1 MKKIQ
6 FLKKETIIFLIF
18 GFLYIC
24 LELLY
29 RGRTHISMFFVGGLC
44 GVLIGLIN
52 DNTPDMPLFYQCI
65 LGTTIVTLIEFISGC
80 YLNIYLGLG
89 VWDYSHVPF
98 NFLGQVCLPF
108 SIIWMFLSIPVIYLD
123 DYLKNKLLK
132 EGVINNL

>member
-6 FLKKETIIFLIF
+6 FLKKETIIFVIF

-108 SIIWMFLSIPVIYLD
+108 SIIWMLLSIPVIYLD

-132 EGVINNL
+132 EGVVK

>member
-6 FLKKETIIFLIF
+6 FLKKEIIIFLIF

-29 RGRTHISMFFVGGLC
+29 RGHTHISMFFVGGLC

-52 DNTPDMPLFYQCI
+52 DNTPDMPLFYQCV

-89 VWDYSHVPF
+89 VWDYSHMPF

-123 DYLKNKLLK
+123 DYLKNKLLN
-132 EGVINNL
+132 EV

>member
-6 FLKKETIIFLIF
+6 FLKKETIIFVIF

-29 RGRTHISMFFVGGLC
+29 RGHTHISMFFVGGLC
-44 GVLIGLIN
+44 GILIGLIN
-52 DNTPDMPLFYQCI
+52 DNTPDISLFYQCI
-65 LGTTIVTLIEFISGC
+65 LGTIIVTLIEFISGC

-89 VWDYSHVPF
+89 IWDYSHVPF

-108 SIIWMFLSIPVIYLD
+108 SIIWMLLSIPVIYLD
-123 DYLKNKLLK
+123 DYLKNKLLN
-132 EGVINNL
+132 EV

>member
-1 MKKIQ
+1 MKRIQ
-6 FLKKETIIFLIF
+6 FLKKETIIFVIF

-29 RGRTHISMFFVGGLC
+29 RGHTHISMFFVGGLC

-52 DNTPDMPLFYQCI
+52 DNTPDIPLFYQCI

-98 NFLGQVCLPF
+98 NLLGQVCLPF
-108 SIIWMFLSIPVIYLD
+108 SIIWMLLSIPVIYLD
-123 DYLKNKLLK
+123 DYLKK
-132 EGVINNL
+132 

>member
-6 FLKKETIIFLIF
+6 FLKKETIIFVIF

-52 DNTPDMPLFYQCI
+52 DNTPDIPLFYQCI

-108 SIIWMFLSIPVIYLD
+108 SIIWMLLSIPVIYLD
-123 DYLKNKLLK
+123 DYLKNKLLN
-132 EGVINNL
+132 EV

>member
-6 FLKKETIIFLIF
+6 FLKKETIIFVIF

-29 RGRTHISMFFVGGLC
+29 RGHTHISMFFVGGLC

-89 VWDYSHVPF
+89 IWDYSHVPF

-108 SIIWMFLSIPVIYLD
+108 SIIWMLLSIPVIYLD
-123 DYLKNKLLK
+123 DYLKNKLLN
-132 EGVINNL
+132 EVW

>member
-6 FLKKETIIFLIF
+6 FLKKETIIFVIF

-29 RGRTHISMFFVGGLC
+29 RGHTHISMFFVGGLC

-52 DNTPDMPLFYQCI
+52 DNTPDIPLFYQCI
-65 LGTTIVTLIEFISGC
+65 LGTIIVTLIEFISGC

-132 EGVINNL
+132 EGVIK

>member
-6 FLKKETIIFLIF
+6 FLKKETIIFVIF

-29 RGRTHISMFFVGGLC
+29 RGHTHISMFFVGGLC

-89 VWDYSHVPF
+89 IWDYSHVPF

-108 SIIWMFLSIPVIYLD
+108 SIIWMLLSIPVIYLD
-123 DYLKNKLLK
+123 DYLKNKLLN
-132 EGVINNL
+132 EVQ

>member
-52 DNTPDMPLFYQCI
+52 DNTPDIPLFYQCI
-65 LGTTIVTLIEFISGC
+65 LGTTIVTSIEFISGC

-108 SIIWMFLSIPVIYLD
+108 SIIWMLLSIPVIYLD
-123 DYLKNKLLK
+123 DYLKNKLLN
-132 EGVINNL
+132 EV

>member
-6 FLKKETIIFLIF
+6 FLKKETIIFVIF

-52 DNTPDMPLFYQCI
+52 DNTPDIPLFYQCI

-89 VWDYSHVPF
+89 IWDYSHVPF

-108 SIIWMFLSIPVIYLD
+108 SIIWMLLSIPVIYLD

-132 EGVINNL
+132 EGVIK

>member
-6 FLKKETIIFLIF
+6 FLKKETIIFVIF

-29 RGRTHISMFFVGGLC
+29 RGHTHISMFFVGGLC

-65 LGTTIVTLIEFISGC
+65 LGTVIVTLIEFISGC

-108 SIIWMFLSIPVIYLD
+108 SIIWMLLSIPVIYLD
-123 DYLKNKLLK
+123 DYLKNKLLN
-132 EGVINNL
+132 EV

>member
-6 FLKKETIIFLIF
+6 FLKKETIIFVIF

-29 RGRTHISMFFVGGLC
+29 RGHTHISMFFVGGLC

-98 NFLGQVCLPF
+98 NLLGQVCLPF
-108 SIIWMFLSIPVIYLD
+108 SIIWMLLSIPVIYLD
-123 DYLKNKLLK
+123 DYLKNKLLN
-132 EGVINNL
+132 EV

>member
-6 FLKKETIIFLIF
+6 FLKKETIIFVIF

-44 GVLIGLIN
+44 GILIGLIN
-52 DNTPDMPLFYQCI
+52 DNTPDISLFYQCI
-65 LGTTIVTLIEFISGC
+65 LGTIIVTLIEFISGC

-89 VWDYSHVPF
+89 VWDYSYVPF
-98 NFLGQVCLPF
+98 NLLGQVCLPF

-132 EGVINNL
+132 EGVIK

>member
-24 LELLY
+24 IELLY

-52 DNTPDMPLFYQCI
+52 DNTPDISLFCQCI
-65 LGTTIVTLIEFISGC
+65 LGTIIVTLIEFISGC

-89 VWDYSHVPF
+89 VWDYSHMPF
-98 NFLGQVCLPF
+98 NLLGQVCLPF
-108 SIIWMFLSIPVIYLD
+108 SIVWMLLSIPVIYLD
-123 DYLKNKLLK
+123 DYLKNKLLN
-132 EGVINNL
+132 EV

>member
-24 LELLY
+24 IELLY

-44 GVLIGLIN
+44 GILIGLIN
-52 DNTPDMPLFYQCI
+52 DNTPDISLFYQCI
-65 LGTTIVTLIEFISGC
+65 LGTIIVTLIEFISGC

-89 VWDYSHVPF
+89 IWDYSHMPF
-98 NFLGQVCLPF
+98 NLLGQVCLPF

-132 EGVINNL
+132 EV

>member
-6 FLKKETIIFLIF
+6 FLKKETIIFVIF

-29 RGRTHISMFFVGGLC
+29 RGHTHISMFFVGGLC
-44 GVLIGLIN
+44 GILIGLIN
-52 DNTPDMPLFYQCI
+52 DNTPDISLFYQCI
-65 LGTTIVTLIEFISGC
+65 LGTIIVTLIEFISGC

-89 VWDYSHVPF
+89 IWDYSHVPF

-108 SIIWMFLSIPVIYLD
+108 SIIWMLLSIPVIYLD

-132 EGVINNL
+132 EGVIK

>member
-6 FLKKETIIFLIF
+6 FLKKETIIFVIF

-24 LELLY
+24 IELLY

-98 NFLGQVCLPF
+98 NLLGQVCLPF

-123 DYLKNKLLK
+123 DYLKNKLLN
-132 EGVINNL
+132 EV

>member
-6 FLKKETIIFLIF
+6 FLKKETIIFVIF

-52 DNTPDMPLFYQCI
+52 DNTPDIPLFCQCI

-108 SIIWMFLSIPVIYLD
+108 SIIWMLLSIPVIYLD
-123 DYLKNKLLK
+123 DYLKNKLLN
-132 EGVINNL
+132 EV

>member
-1 MKKIQ
+1 MKRIQ
-6 FLKKETIIFLIF
+6 FLKKETIIFVIF

-29 RGRTHISMFFVGGLC
+29 RGHTHISMFFVGGLC

-52 DNTPDMPLFYQCI
+52 DNTPDIPLFYQCI

-108 SIIWMFLSIPVIYLD
+108 SIIWMLLSIPVIYLD
-123 DYLKNKLLK
+123 DYLKNKLLN
-132 EGVINNL
+132 EVW

>member
-6 FLKKETIIFLIF
+6 FLKKETIIFVIF

-29 RGRTHISMFFVGGLC
+29 RGHTHISMFFVGGLC

-52 DNTPDMPLFYQCI
+52 DNTPDIPLFYQCI

-89 VWDYSHVPF
+89 IWDYSHVPF

-108 SIIWMFLSIPVIYLD
+108 SIIWMLLSIPVIYLD
-123 DYLKNKLLK
+123 DYLKNKLLN
-132 EGVINNL
+132 EVW

>member
-29 RGRTHISMFFVGGLC
+29 RGHTHISMFFVGGLC

-108 SIIWMFLSIPVIYLD
+108 SIIWMLLSIPVIYLD
-123 DYLKNKLLK
+123 DYLKNKLLN
-132 EGVINNL
+132 EV

>member
-6 FLKKETIIFLIF
+6 FLKKETIIFVIF
-18 GFLYIC
+18 GFLYIY

-29 RGRTHISMFFVGGLC
+29 RGHTHISMFFVGGLC
-44 GVLIGLIN
+44 GILIGLIN
-52 DNTPDMPLFYQCI
+52 DNTPDISLFYQCI
-65 LGTTIVTLIEFISGC
+65 LGTIIVTLIEFISGC

-89 VWDYSHVPF
+89 IWDYSHVPF

-108 SIIWMFLSIPVIYLD
+108 SIIWMLLSIPVIYLD

-132 EGVINNL
+132 EGVIK

>member
-6 FLKKETIIFLIF
+6 FLKKETIIFVIF

-29 RGRTHISMFFVGGLC
+29 RGHTHISMFFVGGLC

-123 DYLKNKLLK
+123 DYLKNKLLN
-132 EGVINNL
+132 EV

>member
-1 MKKIQ
+1 
-6 FLKKETIIFLIF
+6 
-18 GFLYIC
+18 
-24 LELLY
+24 
-29 RGRTHISMFFVGGLC
+29 MFFVGGLC

-52 DNTPDMPLFYQCI
+52 DNTPDIPLFYQCI

-123 DYLKNKLLK
+123 DYLKNKLLN
-132 EGVINNL
+132 EV

>member
-6 FLKKETIIFLIF
+6 FLKKETIIFVIF

-29 RGRTHISMFFVGGLC
+29 RGHTHISMFFVGGLC

-52 DNTPDMPLFYQCI
+52 DNTPDIPLFYQCI

-89 VWDYSHVPF
+89 IWDYSHVPF

-108 SIIWMFLSIPVIYLD
+108 SIIWMLLSIPVIYLD
-123 DYLKNKLLK
+123 DYLKNKLLN
-132 EGVINNL
+132 EV

>member
-1 MKKIQ
+1 MKRIQ
-6 FLKKETIIFLIF
+6 FLKKETIIFVIF

-29 RGRTHISMFFVGGLC
+29 RGHTHISMFFVGGLC
-44 GVLIGLIN
+44 GILIGLIN
-52 DNTPDMPLFYQCI
+52 DNTPDIPLFYQCI

-108 SIIWMFLSIPVIYLD
+108 SIIWMLLSIPVIYLD
-123 DYLKNKLLK
+123 DYLKNKLLN
-132 EGVINNL
+132 EVQ

>member
-89 VWDYSHVPF
+89 IWDYSHVPF
-98 NFLGQVCLPF
+98 NLLGQVCLPF

-123 DYLKNKLLK
+123 DYLKNKLLN
-132 EGVINNL
+132 EV

>member
-29 RGRTHISMFFVGGLC
+29 RGHTHISMLFVGGLC

-52 DNTPDMPLFYQCI
+52 DNTPDIPLFYQCI

-108 SIIWMFLSIPVIYLD
+108 SIIWMLLSIPVIYLD
-123 DYLKNKLLK
+123 DYLKNKLLN
-132 EGVINNL
+132 EV

>member
-6 FLKKETIIFLIF
+6 FLKKETIIFVIF

-29 RGRTHISMFFVGGLC
+29 RGHTHISMFFVGGLC

-89 VWDYSHVPF
+89 IWDYSYVPF

-108 SIIWMFLSIPVIYLD
+108 SIIWMLLSIPVIYLD
-123 DYLKNKLLK
+123 DYLKNKLLN
-132 EGVINNL
+132 EV

>member
-6 FLKKETIIFLIF
+6 FLKKETIIFVIF

-29 RGRTHISMFFVGGLC
+29 RGHTHISMFFVGGLC

-132 EGVINNL
+132 EGVIK

>member
-52 DNTPDMPLFYQCI
+52 DNTPDISLFYQCI

-98 NFLGQVCLPF
+98 NLLGQVCLPF

-132 EGVINNL
+132 EGVIK

>member
-6 FLKKETIIFLIF
+6 FLKKETIIFVIF

-123 DYLKNKLLK
+123 DYLKNKLLN
-132 EGVINNL
+132 EV

>member
-24 LELLY
+24 IELLY
-29 RGRTHISMFFVGGLC
+29 RGHTHISMFFVGGLC
-44 GVLIGLIN
+44 GILIGLIN
-52 DNTPDMPLFYQCI
+52 DNTPDISLFHQCI
-65 LGTTIVTLIEFISGC
+65 LGTIIVTLIEFISGC

-89 VWDYSHVPF
+89 VWDYSRMPF
-98 NFLGQVCLPF
+98 NLLGQVCLPF

-132 EGVINNL
+132 EGVIK

>member
-6 FLKKETIIFLIF
+6 FLKKETIIFVIF

-29 RGRTHISMFFVGGLC
+29 RGHTHVSMFFVGGLC
-44 GVLIGLIN
+44 GILIGLIN
-52 DNTPDMPLFYQCI
+52 DNIPDIPLFYQCI

-98 NFLGQVCLPF
+98 NLLGQVCLPF
-108 SIIWMFLSIPVIYLD
+108 SIIWMLLSIPVIYLD
-123 DYLKNKLLK
+123 DYLKNKLLN
-132 EGVINNL
+132 EV

>member
-29 RGRTHISMFFVGGLC
+29 RGHTHISMFFVGGLC

-108 SIIWMFLSIPVIYLD
+108 SIIWMLLSIPVIYLD

-132 EGVINNL
+132 EVQ

>member
-6 FLKKETIIFLIF
+6 FLKKETIIFVIF

-52 DNTPDMPLFYQCI
+52 DNTPDIPLFYQCI
-65 LGTTIVTLIEFISGC
+65 LGTVIVTLIEFISGC

-98 NFLGQVCLPF
+98 NLLGQVCLPF

-123 DYLKNKLLK
+123 DYLKNKLLN
-132 EGVINNL
+132 EV

>member
-6 FLKKETIIFLIF
+6 FLKKETIIFVIF

-44 GVLIGLIN
+44 GILIGLIN
-52 DNTPDMPLFYQCI
+52 DNTPDISLFYQCI
-65 LGTTIVTLIEFISGC
+65 LGTIIVTLIEFISGC

-89 VWDYSHVPF
+89 VWDYSYVPF
-98 NFLGQVCLPF
+98 NLLGQVCLPF
-108 SIIWMFLSIPVIYLD
+108 SIIWRFLSIPVIYLD

-132 EGVINNL
+132 EGVIK

>member
-6 FLKKETIIFLIF
+6 FLKKETIIFVIF

-29 RGRTHISMFFVGGLC
+29 RGHTHISMFFVGGLC
-44 GVLIGLIN
+44 GVLVGLIN

-89 VWDYSHVPF
+89 IWDYSHMPF

-108 SIIWMFLSIPVIYLD
+108 SIIWMLLSIPVIYLD
-123 DYLKNKLLK
+123 DYLKNKLLN
-132 EGVINNL
+132 EVW

>member
-6 FLKKETIIFLIF
+6 FLKKETIIFVIF

-108 SIIWMFLSIPVIYLD
+108 SIIWMLLSIPVIYLD
-123 DYLKNKLLK
+123 DYLKNKLLN
-132 EGVINNL
+132 EV

>member
-6 FLKKETIIFLIF
+6 FLKKETIIFVIF

-29 RGRTHISMFFVGGLC
+29 RGHTHISMFFVGGLC

-52 DNTPDMPLFYQCI
+52 DNTPDIPLFYQCI
-65 LGTTIVTLIEFISGC
+65 LGTIIVTLIEFISGC

-98 NFLGQVCLPF
+98 NLLGQVCLPF

-123 DYLKNKLLK
+123 DYLKNKLLN
-132 EGVINNL
+132 EV